1 MCYLVSEPAQG
12 AVLPAALQPED
23 LQSRWDDH
31 LLLLVIGRGHSLERL
46 EELESVLPSLGL
58 VRSHS
63 PDSPPEDL
71 GGSPEV
77 EGTAAG
83 LHVAALLQEV
93 EILQLVAVEVTC
105 KEKVSGELQK
115 GFDLTRNVD
124 FLTSHDNDL
133 LSVEDEFSNN
143 GSKTS
148 IHVAS
153 AVNDDSLGCKARHS
167 SEI

>member
-1 MCYLVSEPAQG
+1 MAESSQR
-12 AVLPAALQPED
+12 AVLPATLESED
-23 LQSRWDDH
+23 LQSGWDDH
-31 LLLLVIGRGHSLERL
+31 LLLLVIGRRNSLECL
-46 EELESVLPSLGL
+46 ETLQSILPSLGL
-58 VRSHS
+58 VRSHAAN
-63 PDSPPEDL
+63 SPPEDL

-77 EGTAAG
+77 EGTTAG
-83 LHVAALLQEV
+83 LHVATLLQEV

-143 GSKTS
+143 GSKAS

-153 AVNDDSLGCKARHS
+153 AVNDNGLGCKARHS
-167 SEI
+167 SEMQSS

>member
-1 MCYLVSEPAQG
+1 M
-12 AVLPAALQPED
+12 
-23 LQSRWDDH
+23 
-31 LLLLVIGRGHSLERL
+31 
-46 EELESVLPSLGL
+46 
-58 VRSHS
+58 
-63 PDSPPEDL
+63 
-71 GGSPEV
+71 
-77 EGTAAG
+77 EGTTAG
-83 LHVAALLQEV
+83 LHVATLLQEV

-105 KEKVSGELQK
+105 TEKVSGELQK

>member
-1 MCYLVSEPAQG
+1 MAESSQR
-12 AVLPAALQPED
+12 AVLPTALQSED
-23 LQSRWDDH
+23 LQSGWDDH

-133 LSVEDEFSNN
+133 LSIEDE
-143 GSKTS
+143 
-148 IHVAS
+148 
-153 AVNDDSLGCKARHS
+153 LGDN
-167 SEI
+167 